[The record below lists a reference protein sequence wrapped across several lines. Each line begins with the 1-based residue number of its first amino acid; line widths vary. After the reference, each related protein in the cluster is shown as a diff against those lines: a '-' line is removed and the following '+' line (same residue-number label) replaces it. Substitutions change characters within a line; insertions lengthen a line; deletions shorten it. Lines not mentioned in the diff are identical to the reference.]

1 MRLARNTAELF
12 HNVRPRDA
20 REGERFMRTIWTNGP
35 TVKRC
40 ATTNLSV
47 AALLVACDQ
56 AAERAAPTASPP
68 VGGPQADLGVPTD
81 VPS

>member
-1 MRLARNTAELF
+1 MTR
-12 HNVRPRDA
+12 
-20 REGERFMRTIWTNGP
+20 IWTNGP

-40 ATTNLSV
+40 ATTILSV